1 MPASANRSQSLTSL
15 QNQNAGKKG
24 KKDKRKQKLTKEDI
38 GAPSNFQHVQH
49 IGWNPNTGFDLE
61 NVDPNLIKFFE
72 VAGVSQEQLTDQDTR
87 TFIYDFIDR
96 HGGIDAAIQ
105 EVKRPP
111 PSKPS
116 VPPVSSLPPPI
127 HSSIAPQPPPPPSRS
142 PHKLTTA
149 PPAPPMPNVA
159 PPPPPPP
166 LPTSVP
172 AAVPPP
178 PPPPP
183 MPSSAPV
190 PPPMPS
196 AKATPAPQPV
206 ANDTRSAL
214 MDQIRKGRAL
224 NHVEPDSESVKSNTS
239 NDDPRNALMNQIRQG
254 VGLRSVEINAGKAD
268 RKSGPAEAGGLAGA
282 LARALQERARAIGQT
297 DESDNNSESDE
308 DEWED

>member
-1 MPASANRSQSLTSL
+1 
-15 QNQNAGKKG
+15 
-24 KKDKRKQKLTKEDI
+24 
-38 GAPSNFQHVQH
+38 
-49 IGWNPNTGFDLE
+49 
-61 NVDPNLIKFFE
+61 
-72 VAGVSQEQLTDQDTR
+72 
-87 TFIYDFIDR
+87 
-96 HGGIDAAIQ
+96 
-105 EVKRPP
+105 
-111 PSKPS
+111 
-116 VPPVSSLPPPI
+116 
-127 HSSIAPQPPPPPSRS
+127 
-142 PHKLTTA
+142 
-149 PPAPPMPNVA
+149 
-159 PPPPPPP
+159 
-166 LPTSVP
+166 
-172 AAVPPP
+172 
-178 PPPPP
+178 
-183 MPSSAPV
+183 
-190 PPPMPS
+190 MPS

>member
-1 MPASANRSQSLTSL
+1 VPASANRSQSLTSL

-116 VPPVSSLPPPI
+116 VPPPPPRR
-127 HSSIAPQPPPPPSRS
+127 SI
-142 PHKLTTA
+142 
-149 PPAPPMPNVA
+149 